1 MLARTFMIQPEDQAR
16 SIFISALEY
25 EGHEADDFVSAA
37 CAADAE
43 LRGRVDE
50 LLKAHRRLGK
60 IDDRPAQIAAPSPQE
75 LPLEG
80 PGTRIGPYRLLEQIG
95 EGGFGIVYIADQT
108 QPVRR
113 KVALKIIKPGMD
125 TRSVVARFEAERQA
139 LALMD
144 HPNIA
149 RVFDGGATET
159 GRPYFVM
166 ELVRGVPLTEFCDLN
181 VLSVKDR
188 IELFIAVCRAVQ
200 HAHQM
205 GIIHRDLKPGNV
217 LVTMHDDKQVVKVID
232 FGVSKAIGQQLT
244 EKTLF
249 TNFAQMI
256 GTPLYMSPEQAQM
269 SGLDVDTRSDIYAMG
284 VLLYE
289 LLTGTTPFDRERLK
303 TVAFDEV
310 RRIIREEQPPRPST
324 RLSSA
329 TAATT
334 TASLKRGSDPRRLHQ
349 LIKGELD
356 WIVMKCLEKDRNR
369 RYESANGLA
378 ADLVRYLKKE
388 PVQACPP
395 SVTYRMRVILRR
407 HRAAIGTLALLLAI
421 ALFGGAMTIWQS
433 FRAARAQA
441 AAARAEL
448 ALSAARENA
457 AIERASAIARDLE
470 TLNQANSLIESGRN
484 HFDFSEWAKAEA
496 DLNRALALRPDH
508 SSAWLARGEVYAR
521 ARLWGLAA
529 ADLQRAH
536 NLQGPGSARSLY
548 LYALLR
554 LRVRDHAGYRRACEL
569 MVENFDNPHDP
580 RAWEKEE
587 VARAC
592 LLVPDAALAPDRLV
606 LLTQQAVDSGKS
618 VPRLASLATALYRA
632 GEYDLALELLKETKA
647 ANSPAELIWA
657 DSIEAMSHHRR
668 GEPGLA
674 RAALQ
679 SAARSVAQQIRSRRD
694 RPGTTPSAAWWLEV
708 EGDLFFREAA
718 ILIDGIAPQEDPQE
732 WTARGLVLEQ
742 FGRIGDAITSYSRAI
757 ELSPANATAWTQRG
771 LLYYRTGDW
780 PNIFKDL
787 EQRRLLEPKSAQV
800 ANDLAWCLGNCP
812 DLRYRD
818 QKRAVEMAEL
828 AVNLVP
834 GSFNYWNTLGVVRYR
849 ASDWAGS
856 VKATLNSMRRY
867 GSRELVDWFV
877 LAITQWRLGEK
888 SRAEQILKY
897 AERRLSKSSNRDPD
911 LLALREEARA
921 LVSTRGQAVTSA
933 DRDTPDELSA
943 YTLLLSIAPGNPWF
957 YAHRGVACIPL
968 KQWDQAAADFAR
980 ATEVKPT
987 NHDWWYSQA
996 ACRLPTADLAG
1007 YRKARAGIIANF
1019 RHFDKPEIVRHV
1031 CYISAV
1037 VPSTPDEAQA
1047 LLEMAKFATAATPNN
1062 PRVRGAIYYRVGR
1075 YDAAIADL
1083 EQSALVYPRRA
1094 WDWFFLAMA
1103 HHKLGHAEQAQRSF
1117 RNAVEWIERADR
1129 TQVPGSKNIWVGW
1142 YEPLEVAQLRK
1153 EAGEL
1158 IHTVH

>member
-1 MLARTFMIQPEDQAR
+1 MTQAEAQAR

-25 EGHEADDFVSAA
+25 DGQEADEFVSAA
-37 CAADAE
+37 CASDAE

-60 IDDRPAQIAAPSPQE
+60 IDSRPAQSPGLSPQE
-75 LPLEG
+75 VSLDG

-95 EGGFGIVYIADQT
+95 EGGFGIVYMADQT

-125 TRSVVARFEAERQA
+125 TRLVVARFEAERQA

-166 ELVRGVPLTEFCDLN
+166 ELVRGIPITDFCDQNL
-181 VLSVKDR
+181 LSVPER
-188 IELFIAVCRAVQ
+188 IELLIAVCRAVQ
-200 HAHQM
+200 HAHQK
-205 GIIHRDLKPGNV
+205 GIIHRDLKPSNV

-334 TASLKRGSDPRRLHQ
+334 TASLKRGSDPRRLRQ

-395 SVTYRMRVILRR
+395 SVAYRLRVILRR
-407 HRAAIGTLALLLAI
+407 HRAAIGTAALLLAI
-421 ALFGGAMTIWQS
+421 ALSGGGMTIWQS
-433 FRAARAQA
+433 IRAARAQA

-457 AIERASAIARDLE
+457 AVERASAITRDLE

-484 HFDFSEWAKAEA
+484 HFDFSEWAKAQA

-508 SSAWLARGEVYAR
+508 SSAWLARGELYAR
-521 ARLWGLAA
+521 ARLWDLAA
-529 ADLQRAH
+529 ADLQRAYE
-536 NLQGPGSARSLY
+536 LQGPGSARSLY
-548 LYALLR
+548 LHALLR
-554 LRVRDHAGYRRACEL
+554 LRVRDEAGYRKACEL
-569 MVENFDNPHDP
+569 MVQKFDDPHDP
-580 RAWEKEE
+580 HAWEKEE

-618 VPRLASLATALYRA
+618 VPRLASLAAALYR
-632 GEYDLALELLKETKA
+632 GGQYDRSLELLKETKA
-647 ANSPAELIWA
+647 ANPPAELTWA

-679 SAARSVAQQIRSRRD
+679 SAARSIDQQIRSRLD
-694 RPGTTPSAAWWLEV
+694 RPGATPSAPWWLEV
-708 EGDLFFREAA
+708 QADMFFREAT
-718 ILIDGIAPQEDPQE
+718 ILIEGKAPQDDPQE

-742 FGRIGDAITSYSRAI
+742 FGRVGDAIASYSRAI
-757 ELSPANATAWTQRG
+757 ELSPDNVKAWAQRE
-771 LLYYRTGDW
+771 LLYYRKGDW

-787 EQRRLLEPKSAQV
+787 EQRRLLEPNNAQV

-812 DLRYRD
+812 DSRYRD
-818 QKRAVEMAEL
+818 QKRAVELAEL
-828 AVNLVP
+828 AVQLVRS
-834 GSFNYWNTLGVVRYR
+834 SFDYWNTLGVVRYR

-867 GSRELVDWFV
+867 DSRELVDWFV
-877 LAITQWRLGEK
+877 LAMAQWRLGER
-888 SRAEQILKY
+888 SRAEQLLIY
-897 AERRLSKSSNRDPD
+897 AERRLSRSSNRDPD
-911 LLALREEARA
+911 LLALRDEARA
-921 LVSTRGQAVTSA
+921 LVGIPAHAATSTDQG
-933 DRDTPDELSA
+933 TPDDFSA
-943 YTLLLSIAPGNPWF
+943 FTLLLSIAPGNPWF
-957 YAHRGVACIPL
+957 HAHRGVVCIAL
-968 KQWDQAAADFAR
+968 KQWGQAAADFCR
-980 ATEVKPT
+980 ASEVEQK
-987 NHDWWYSQA
+987 NHDWWYAYA
-996 ACRLPTADLAG
+996 ACRLAIGDLAD
-1007 YRKARAGIIANF
+1007 YRKARAGIITNF
-1019 RHFDKPEIVRHV
+1019 RHFDKPDVVRHV
-1031 CYISAV
+1031 CYISAA
-1037 VPSTPDEAQA
+1037 VPATPDEAMA

-1062 PRVRGAIYYRVGR
+1062 PRVRGAISYRAGR
-1075 YDAAIADL
+1075 YEAAIADL
-1083 EQSALVYPRRA
+1083 ERSALVYPRRA
-1094 WDWFFLAMA
+1094 WDWLFLAMA

-1117 RNAVEWIERADR
+1117 HNAVEWIERADR
-1129 TQVPGSKNIWVGW
+1129 TQAPGSKHIWINW

-1158 IHTVH
+1158 IHAAP

>member
-1 MLARTFMIQPEDQAR
+1 MTRLEAHAR

-25 EGHEADDFVSAA
+25 EGQEADEFVNAT
-37 CAADAE
+37 CASDAE
-43 LRGRVDE
+43 LRGRVDQ
-50 LLKAHRRLGK
+50 LLKAHRELGA
-60 IDDRPAQIAAPSPQE
+60 IDDRPAESPSPSPRE
-75 LPLEG
+75 LPLDG

-95 EGGFGIVYIADQT
+95 EGGFGIVYMAEQT

-113 KVALKIIKPGMD
+113 RVALKIIKPGMD
-125 TRSVVARFEAERQA
+125 TRMVVARFEAERQA

-149 RVFDGGATET
+149 RVFDGGATDT

-166 ELVRGVPLTEFCDLN
+166 ELVRGIPITDFCDQNL
-181 VLSVKDR
+181 LPVKER
-188 IELFIAVCRAVQ
+188 VELFVAVCRAVQ
-200 HAHQM
+200 HAHQK
-205 GIIHRDLKPGNV
+205 GIIHRDLKPSNV
-217 LVTMHDDKQVVKVID
+217 LVTMHDDKRVAKVID

-269 SGLDVDTRSDIYAMG
+269 SGLDVDTRSDIYALG

-334 TASLKRGSDPRRLHQ
+334 TASLKRGSDPRRLRQ

-378 ADLVRYLKKE
+378 ADLARYLKKE

-395 SVTYRMRVILRR
+395 SVSYRLRVIFRR
-407 HRAAIGTLALLLAI
+407 HRAAIGTVALFLAI
-421 ALFGGAMTIWQS
+421 ALFGGASTIWQS

-441 AAARAEL
+441 AAVRAQL

-457 AIERASAIARDLE
+457 AVERASAMARDLE
-470 TLNQANSLIESGRN
+470 ALNQANSLIESGRN
-484 HFDFSEWAKAEA
+484 HFDFSEWAKAQA

-508 SSAWLARGEVYAR
+508 SSAWLARGEVCAR
-521 ARLWGLAA
+521 ARLWDLAA
-529 ADLQRAH
+529 ADVQKAYK
-536 NLQGPGSARSLY
+536 LQGPGSARSLY
-548 LYALLR
+548 LHALLR
-554 LRVRDHAGYRRACEL
+554 LRVRDEAGYRKACEL
-569 MVENFDNPHDP
+569 MVQKFDDPHDP

-632 GEYDLALELLKETKA
+632 GQYDLALELLKETKA
-647 ANSPAELIWA
+647 ANSPAESTWA

-668 GEPGLA
+668 GEPALA

-679 SAARSVAQQIRSRRD
+679 SAARSVGQQTRSRLD
-694 RPGTTPSAAWWLEV
+694 RPGATPSAPWWLEV
-708 EGDLFFREAA
+708 QGDLFFREAA
-718 ILIDGIAPQEDPQE
+718 ILIEGTAPREDPQE
-732 WTARGLVLEQ
+732 WTARGLVLER
-742 FGRIGDAITSYSRAI
+742 FGRIDDAIASYSRAI
-757 ELSPANATAWTQRG
+757 ELAPDNVMAWVQRG
-771 LLYYRTGDW
+771 ILYYRKGDW

-787 EQRRLLEPKSAQV
+787 EQRRLLEPNNAQV

-828 AVNLVP
+828 AVKLVP
-834 GSFNYWNTLGVVRYR
+834 GSFNFWNTLGVVRYR

-867 GSRELVDWFV
+867 ASRELVDWFV
-877 LAITQWRLGEK
+877 LAMAQWRLGEK
-888 SRAEQILKY
+888 SRAEQLLKH

-921 LVSTRGQAVTSA
+921 LVGTPGHAATSTDRG
-933 DRDTPDELSA
+933 TPDDLSA

-957 YAHRGVACIPL
+957 HAHRGVACIPL
-968 KQWDQAAADFAR
+968 KQWDQAAADFGR
-980 ATEVKPT
+980 ASEVEPK
-987 NHDWWYSQA
+987 NHDWWYSEA
-996 ACRLPTADLAG
+996 ACRLAIGDLAG

-1019 RHFDKPEIVRHV
+1019 RHFDKPDIVRHV
-1031 CYISAV
+1031 CYVSAA
-1037 VPSTPDEAQA
+1037 VPATPDEAQA

-1062 PRVRGAIYYRVGR
+1062 PRPRGAMNYRAGS
-1075 YDAAIADL
+1075 YEAAIADM
-1083 EQSALVYPRRA
+1083 EQSARVYPRRA
-1094 WDWFFLAMA
+1094 WDWLFMAMA

-1129 TQVPGSKNIWVGW
+1129 SQVPGSKNIWVGW

-1153 EAGEL
+1153 EASEL
-1158 IHTVH
+1158 IHAVH